1 MRCSMEHIIIEN
13 MEDILT
19 IPETVK
25 IVEVSQGVVIRY
37 IYTHKGNHV
46 SRINVDELRNV
57 YARSVNK
64 SYQKKN
70 YLENLQLDKKE
81 IENLCFVH
89 S

>member
-1 MRCSMEHIIIEN
+1 MEHIMIEN

-37 IYTHKGNHV
+37 IYTHKGNHA
-46 SRINVDELRNV
+46 SRINVDELRDV
-57 YARSVNK
+57 YARSVHK

-70 YLENLQLDKKE
+70 YLENLLLNKEE
-81 IENLCFVH
+81 IENLCLAHF
-89 S
+89 